1 MIELIV
7 ASRCTG
13 CNVCVKVCPTDV
25 FDVSDNGPP
34 RIARPS
40 ACQTCFMCE
49 LYCDADALYVGPD
62 CAASG
67 AVEEQAL
74 LAQGALGRY
83 RRDSGWGAWSSDPD
97 HSNEHWRMELVFALA
112 RALDSADTPPR

>member
-13 CNVCVKVCPTDV
+13 CNACVRVCPTDV
-25 FDVSDNGPP
+25 FDLSGDGPP

-49 LYCDADALYVGPD
+49 LYCDADAVYVGPD
-62 CAASG
+62 CESRG
-67 AVEEQAL
+67 AVGEHAIL
-74 LAQGALGRY
+74 GALGRY
-83 RRDSGWGAWSSDPD
+83 RRDSGWAEWSSDPGY
-97 HSNEHWRMELVFALA
+97 SNEHWRMETVFALA
-112 RALDSADTPPR
+112 RTLESTDTPSR